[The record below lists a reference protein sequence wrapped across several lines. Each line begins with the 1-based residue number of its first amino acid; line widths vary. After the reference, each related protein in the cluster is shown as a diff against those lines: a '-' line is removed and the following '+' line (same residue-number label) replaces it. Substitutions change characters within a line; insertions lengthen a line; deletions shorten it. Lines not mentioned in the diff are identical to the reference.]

1 MSTDKTEKSTGLF
14 LTTSRLEALADGI
27 FAISMTLL
35 VLNLTLPVTD
45 TDGTPLSPIHD
56 LLAGQIYEFIN
67 YAIAFILIAVFWIAH
82 HQQFHS
88 IKRVDGTLIW
98 INVIMLMF
106 IALMPFS
113 TDLAGDFQGETLAD
127 VFFAGNLMML
137 GLLFLAN
144 WAYATHKYRLV
155 DADLDQRIIAR
166 GLRRNL
172 VIPVVSLIV
181 IGLAFF
187 IPGYSMFFYW
197 LTMVPYAFKP
207 FR

>member
-1 MSTDKTEKSTGLF
+1 MTEKPPGFF
-14 LTTSRLEALADGI
+14 LTTRRLEALADGI

-35 VLNLTLPVTD
+35 VLNLALPATD
-45 TDGTPLSPIHD
+45 TDGTPLNPLTD
-56 LLAGQIYEFIN
+56 LLKGQVYDFVN
-67 YAIAFILIAVFWIAH
+67 YVIAFILIAVFWIAH

-88 IKRVDGTLIW
+88 IKRTDQRLMW

-113 TDLAGDFQGETLAD
+113 TDIAGDFQGETLAD
-127 VFFAGNLMML
+127 VFFAGNLMIL

-144 WAYATHKYRLV
+144 WAYATHNHRLV
-155 DADLDQRIIAR
+155 DADLEQRIIAR
-166 GLRRNL
+166 GLRRNF

-181 IGLAFF
+181 IVLAFY

-197 LTMVPYAFKP
+197 LTLVPYAFKP